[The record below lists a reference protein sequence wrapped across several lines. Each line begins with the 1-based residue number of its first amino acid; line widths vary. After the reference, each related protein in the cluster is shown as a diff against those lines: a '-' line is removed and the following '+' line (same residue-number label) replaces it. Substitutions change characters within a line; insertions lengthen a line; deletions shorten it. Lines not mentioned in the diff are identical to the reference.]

1 VDLYRAIGSR
11 RSIRYYQS
19 WRPVETGKIQRML
32 EAARLAPHGG
42 NIGAVRAVVVDNQV
56 PRPAVQKAFSG
67 PGSAVH
73 AAMAPLLL
81 VWYLDLQARDDLV
94 ERLKELIAVGALN
107 PSHGWSD
114 QFAEEYAGRILDR
127 VNDGLDMAST
137 TELVDAGQA
146 IAQATLT
153 AVAEGLGSCLVAC
166 DGPALKAAL
175 GLPERSVVLVAQTV
189 GYSAESPA
197 AGGQRPRRAFET
209 LFALN
214 NHETPFPRDPE
225 TVAALQDVGM
235 LQEPAKLA
243 WRDAEVRALSHLGGL
258 PV

>member
-11 RSIRYYQS
+11 RSVRYYQR
-19 WRPVETGKIQRML
+19 WRPVETGKIQKML

-42 NIGAVRAVVVDNQV
+42 NIGAVRAVVVDNCV
-56 PRPAVQKAFSG
+56 PQPAVRKAFSG
-67 PGSAVH
+67 PSSAVH
-73 AAMAPLLL
+73 AAMAPVLII
-81 VWYLDLQARDDLV
+81 WYLDLQARDDLA
-94 ERLKELIAVGALN
+94 ERLKELIAVGALDS
-107 PSHGWSD
+107 SHGWSD
-114 QFAEEYAGRILDR
+114 RFADEYAGRVLDR
-127 VNDGLDMAST
+127 AGDGLDMLAST
-137 TELVDAGQA
+137 ELADAGQA

-153 AVAEGLGSCLVAC
+153 AVAEGLGSCLVSG

-175 GLPERSVVLVAQTV
+175 GLPERSVVLLAQTV
-189 GYSAESPA
+189 GYSAESPQ

-214 NHETPFPRDPE
+214 HHETPFPRDPE
-225 TVAALQDVGM
+225 VVAALQDAGM

-243 WRDAEVRALSHLGGL
+243 WRDAELRALAHLCDP